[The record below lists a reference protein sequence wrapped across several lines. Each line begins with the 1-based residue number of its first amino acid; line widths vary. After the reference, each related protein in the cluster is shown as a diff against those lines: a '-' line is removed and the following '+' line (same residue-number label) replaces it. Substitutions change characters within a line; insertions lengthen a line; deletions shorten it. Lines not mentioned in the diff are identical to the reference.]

1 MSRLADLL
9 EGWQWWLFSIA
20 GIAVLQLIAPYQIPL
35 LLWIATQTAVGGLTG
50 YWLDRA
56 MFPGARPGDIT
67 DAAEARHARYRRA
80 LLIAAGAL
88 AVAIG
93 M

>member
-1 MSRLADLL
+1 MSKIADVL
-9 EGWQWWLFSIA
+9 EGWQWWLLSAA
-20 GIAVLQLIAPYQIPL
+20 GIAALWWLAPHQLPL
-35 LLWIATQTAVGGLTG
+35 LVWIATQTAVGGVCG

-56 MFPGARPGDIT
+56 MFPGARPGDV
-67 DAAEARHARYRRA
+67 DPAEARHARYRRA